1 MRFGVVIGMVGSL
14 VGSAA
19 VAGASYYSWEIFQAG
34 SLEKRLDGFNKLKD
48 ALDFELTHKR
58 EVGEAFAPGFTLED
72 VEIVAD
78 DKRIAVEK
86 IEFRKFDWKTPHQ
99 PRFAHVV
106 LTGMKFKIDVFA
118 PILGPDMAKVLEEA
132 KIESVVVDASFEHES
147 GEEIAEDPKTKQK
160 VKRKTVSIKELKLS
174 FRDLG
179 SFTATVELKD
189 FDVKPK
195 AVAKQAREMPPLV
208 RMLGEQVQ
216 YASMRVVF
224 EDKALMKAIIDAK
237 SKEIGKGEL
246 QARGVFVRELQK
258 DATTTRGAVGSNRFD
273 KDYFEPMIAYIG
285 GGYANRTGFTLTSTP
300 AQPIEIRRLVVMW
313 DANRGGFFDKFNP
326 KIALGPQRPAAPKK
340 EDPKKKEEPKK
351 KDEAK
356 KPDKPAPGR

>member
-34 SLEKRLDGFNKLKD
+34 TLEKRLDGFNKLKD

-72 VEIVAD
+72 VEIVSD

-86 IEFRKFDWKTPHQ
+86 IEFKKFDWKTPHQ
-99 PRFAHVV
+99 PRFSQVV
-106 LTGMKFKIDVFA
+106 LTGMKLKTDVFA
-118 PILGPDMAKVLEEA
+118 PLLGPDMAKVLEEA
-132 KIESVVVDASFEHES
+132 QITDVIVDAAFEHES
-147 GEEIAEDPKTKQK
+147 GEETVEDPKTKQK
-160 VKRKTVSIKELKLS
+160 IKRKTVSIKELRLN
-174 FRDLG
+174 FRELG
-179 SFTATVELKD
+179 SIAASIELKD

-216 YASMRVVF
+216 YASMKIVF
-224 EDKALMKAIIDAK
+224 EDKTMMKAIMDAK
-237 SKEIGKGEL
+237 ARELGKGEL
-246 QARGVFVRELQK
+246 QARGFFVRELQR
-258 DATTTRGAVGSNRFD
+258 DATTTRGAVNSNRFD
-273 KDYFEPMIAYIG
+273 SDFFRPMMTYFERYD
-285 GGYANRTGFTLTSTP
+285 RHVGFTLTSSP
-300 AQPIEIRRLVVMW
+300 PQPIEIRRLVVMW

-326 KIALGPQRPAAPKK
+326 KVALGPTRAAPKREDPK
-340 EDPKKKEEPKK
+340 KKDDPKKKEEPKK
-351 KDEAK
+351 
-356 KPDKPAPGR
+356 PDKPAPGR